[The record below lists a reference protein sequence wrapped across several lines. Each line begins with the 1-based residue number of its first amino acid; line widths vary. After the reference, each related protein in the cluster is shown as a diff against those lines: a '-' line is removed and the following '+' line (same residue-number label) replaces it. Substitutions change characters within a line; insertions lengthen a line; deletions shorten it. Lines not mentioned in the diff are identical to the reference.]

1 MDLSSFLNRVEHLR
15 RIAEHLTVDMRTV
28 MPPAAIED
36 RIIQIKLVEDQIT
49 AALVSDELGELLDG
63 HEGNEAWVEV
73 ARRDRQMRMLLGN
86 ELRAQFQD
94 VTLNARKAWRE
105 ARETKAWAEFVP
117 WLGRIVQMNRDT
129 ATAMGLGSR
138 PHDSILSVYEPGP
151 SESQLDQLF
160 SEIRPTLI
168 ALNSERPYLG
178 ERRLPPADDW
188 LSVAKRVVAGIGLDL
203 ARGDVIQSDY
213 PYSNPGGPNDT
224 RVTLLGDMGLAD
236 VILMAF
242 HEGGHAVYEQNVSP
256 VLWGTPAGRGAMPY
270 LHETASA
277 IWHNTLSRTPEG
289 IRMAARCV
297 TRGDAPPDELVR
309 DLEYAFIGGRVD
321 DNFAEAD
328 ELSFVLMAMLR
339 VEVEKALLG
348 DGLDPSDVPDYWI
361 EVTNEYFGSP
371 PLDVNAVLLL
381 DPHWCNRY
389 MGIFASYVL
398 GNVLA
403 AALLDRMHRDGVDTA
418 GAVASG
424 GTGAIVEWL
433 TGNFYG
439 FGRTT
444 TMVERYRE
452 LGFKEWDTGPYL
464 AHIRARYGN

>member
-1 MDLSSFLNRVEHLR
+1 
-15 RIAEHLTVDMRTV
+15 

-36 RIIQIKLVEDQIT
+36 RIAQIKLVEDQIT
-49 AALVSDELGELLDG
+49 AALTSDEFGEMLEGHDG
-63 HEGNEAWVEV
+63 DEPWVEV
-73 ARRDRQMRMLLGN
+73 ARRDRNMRVLIGSD
-86 ELRAQFQD
+86 LRAQFQD
-94 VTLNARKAWRE
+94 VTLNSRRAWRE
-105 ARETKAWAEFVP
+105 ARESRRWSDFAP
-117 WLGRIVQMNRDT
+117 WLGRIVQMNLDT
-129 ATAMGLGSR
+129 ADALRMGPR

-151 SESQLDQLF
+151 SEQQLNRLF

-168 ALNSERPYLG
+168 ALNSERPYLDG
-178 ERRLPPADDW
+178 RGLPRSKGW
-188 LSVAKRVVAGIGLDL
+188 LSVARRVVTGIGLDL
-203 ARGDVIQSDY
+203 RRGDVVESDY

-256 VLWGTPAGRGAMPY
+256 ALWGTPAGRGAMPY

-289 IRMAARCV
+289 IRMAASCV
-297 TRGDAPPDELVR
+297 SEGDSPSDQLLG
-309 DLEYAFIGGRVD
+309 DLELTFLGARVD

-328 ELSFVLMAMLR
+328 ELSFALMAMLR

-348 DGLDPSDVPDYWI
+348 EGLDPMDVPGYWI
-361 EVTNEYFGSP
+361 ELTKEYFGTP
-371 PLDVNAVLLL
+371 PPDVSAVLLL

-403 AALLDRMHRDGVDTA
+403 AALVDRMRRDGVGPEEA
-418 GAVASG
+418 MASG
-424 GTGAIVEWL
+424 QTSVIVDWL
-433 TGNFYG
+433 TENFYS

-444 TMVERYRE
+444 TMAERYRA
-452 LGFKEWDTGPYL
+452 LGFSEWDTGPYL
-464 AHIRARYGN
+464 AHIRGRYGEN